1 MLGVAFFE
9 RRATLM
15 ATMLRQLDIDLARAC
30 AEALG
35 TTMQRATRTC
45 VLCRR
50 SDACERW
57 LSDPRDPAGYERFC
71 PNADKFRRFAR
82 RGAS

>member
-1 MLGVAFFE
+1 MAGIAFFE

-15 ATMLRQLDIDLARAC
+15 ASMLHRLDIDIAQAC
-30 AEALG
+30 RDALG

-45 VLCRR
+45 VFCRS
-50 SDACERW
+50 SDVCERW
-57 LSDPRDPAGYERFC
+57 LSDPRDPGGYERFC
-71 PNADKFRRFAR
+71 PNADKFRRFPR